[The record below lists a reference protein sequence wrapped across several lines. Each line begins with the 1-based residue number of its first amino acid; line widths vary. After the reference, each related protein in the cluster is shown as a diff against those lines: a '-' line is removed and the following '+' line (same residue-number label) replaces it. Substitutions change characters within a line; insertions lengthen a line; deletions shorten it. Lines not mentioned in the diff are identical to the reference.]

1 MNMFDFARIIHAK
14 TKLVYSSNIFSLKI
28 VYRPHNYLQSGAYVS
43 LSFLNLL
50 NNLKQCILT
59 KIREVD
65 QLPFTKLCEF
75 EMLSKWQCNNHTYT
89 QNIYIILFKYLEYL
103 TQIQIYI
110 MSMSVLLF
118 HTIYITVSNIFVRR
132 MSLFCT

>member
-1 MNMFDFARIIHAK
+1 MLK
-14 TKLVYSSNIFSLKI
+14 QSWYTVCNIFSLKI

-65 QLPFTKLCEF
+65 QLPFMKLCEF
-75 EMLSKWQCNNHTYT
+75 EMLSKWQHNKTIISVMLALIEIEYVHNSFKILRISNLDSDIHNVNVRTIISH
-89 QNIYIILFKYLEYL
+89 NIYY
-103 TQIQIYI
+103 
-110 MSMSVLLF
+110 
-118 HTIYITVSNIFVRR
+118 R
-132 MSLFCT
+132 

>member
-1 MNMFDFARIIHAK
+1 MYECLGSNQSIMLIKNGTIYFVLWIWFLVFLIFVRFNWFMNTFDFAQIINAK
-14 TKLVYSSNIFSLKI
+14 TKLVYSMQYFSLKI

-43 LSFLNLL
+43 LSFLNFL

-75 EMLSKWQCNNHTYT
+75 EMLSKWQYNNHTYYWDR
-89 QNIYIILFKYLEYL
+89 IY
-103 TQIQIYI
+103 T
-110 MSMSVLLF
+110 
-118 HTIYITVSNIFVRR
+118 
-132 MSLFCT
+132 